1 MAARLLER
9 IRDDDEFDLI
19 SDEIE
24 LALAHYDSQLSAMI
38 LVTILAKTIGSIA
51 DEADR
56 SMMINYASDMILAV
70 AGMEINQPKEGPH
83 EKISNRSGAARR
95 LCNPCLSRCILRH
108 ARYDQPQMHND
119 EIPQHE
125 ALQDDGKVPHTG

>member
-19 SDEIE
+19 SDEID

-38 LVTILAKTIGSIA
+38 LVTILAKTIDSIA

-70 AGMEINQPKEGPH
+70 AGMEMNQPKEGPH
-83 EKISNRSGAARR
+83 EKISNRSGAARSGGQR
-95 LCNPCLSRCILRH
+95 AVRDTVRGAHVTAHQRGL
-108 ARYDQPQMHND
+108 
-119 EIPQHE
+119 
-125 ALQDDGKVPHTG
+125 GG

>member
-19 SDEIE
+19 SDEID

-56 SMMINYASDMILAV
+56 SMMINYAFDIMLAV
-70 AGMEINQPKEGPH
+70 AGWKGSQWEERFCPH
-83 EKISNRSGAARR
+83 RLAAGRPR
-95 LCNPCLSRCILRH
+95 TCF
-108 ARYDQPQMHND
+108 A
-119 EIPQHE
+119 
-125 ALQDDGKVPHTG
+125 AAAV